1 MWKLRAQSLA
11 KGGSVPSQVA
21 RVVGCTHCGSEDHV
35 AVNCRAAGAHPGKG
49 KGGPTI
55 PKGRGKGSSGSL
67 LPPGCDAWSELKRK
81 ASDSLVAS
89 LAEHLTAG
97 HCGWCGS
104 SGNRAPEAGSDPRGH
119 LGVTWGVY
127 LCAGKPPLAD
137 IILSHPPDL
146 TRCDSVIGLAIPAM
160 SGHIQYRGAAS
171 GDLYIGISGIN
182 RVLLS

>member
-1 MWKLRAQSLA
+1 MQDLQSALDKADGKAPGPNHVEARFIKALPAPVQWLLVHTYRAILRGASPPMHWRDAQFWLSPKVPGSARLDDYRPIALGQLDMKLL
-11 KGGSVPSQVA
+11 
-21 RVVGCTHCGSEDHV
+21 T
-35 AVNCRAAGAHPGKG
+35 
-49 KGGPTI
+49 GP
-55 PKGRGKGSSGSL
+55 
-67 LPPGCDAWSELKRK
+67 
-81 ASDSLVAS
+81 
-89 LAEHLTAG
+89 LTQHITEVLTRHG
-97 HCGWCGS
+97 
-104 SGNRAPEAGSDPRGH
+104 EAGSEPCGH

-160 SGHIQYRGAAS
+160 SGHIQYRGTAS